1 MGLTKKRMILR
12 IFLVT
17 FLIRPLKMLHP
28 IMPFVTE
35 KLWQSM
41 PHDGESIM
49 VADYPVAN
57 AELDDPAATEQM
69 NSLIELIKAVRNIR
83 NEANAPNVSKP
94 VDILVKV
101 DNDHLAQMLND
112 NRDYIERFY
121 VIQKT

>member
-1 MGLTKKRMILR
+1 MTKEKLNNGTDEEKNNTKNILGYV
-12 IFLVT
+12 LDQT
-17 FLIRPLKMLHP
+17 LKMLHP

-83 NEANAPNVSKP
+83 NEAS
-94 VDILVKV
+94 
-101 DNDHLAQMLND
+101 LNQLT
-112 NRDYIERFY
+112 FW
-121 VIQKT
+121 